1 MNKSINKLTTIVLS
15 LALSLFLI
23 SLTVKL
29 TLSFR
34 QLYYFDIDYL
44 NIAQDYGMKKEIII
58 KNYDILIDYLQD
70 KDISKLSMPDFP
82 TSREGEI
89 HFVEVK
95 DIFMK
100 FNVLFYITGI
110 VSLIG
115 IFLKLRARDLKFFK
129 WSSIGLL
136 AIPLVLAVPFA
147 INFDKSF
154 TAFHKIFFNNDYWE
168 FDPVRDPIINVL
180 PQNFFMHCAVLI
192 LVLIAA
198 FSIILYVT
206 YKKTTT
212 VKTRYI

>member
-1 MNKSINKLTTIVLS
+1 MNKRINKLTTLILS

-44 NIAQDYGMKKEIII
+44 NIAQDYGMKKETII

-100 FNVLFYITGI
+100 FNVLFYITGL

-115 IFLKLRARDLKFFK
+115 IFLKLRIRDLKFFK
-129 WSSIGLL
+129 WSSIGML
-136 AIPLVLAVPFA
+136 AIPLALSVPFA
-147 INFDKSF
+147 VNFDKSF

-168 FDPVRDPIINVL
+168 FDPVKDPIINVL

-198 FSIILYVT
+198 FSVILYVT

>member
-1 MNKSINKLTTIVLS
+1 MNKRINKITTIILS
-15 LALSLFLI
+15 LVLSLFLI

-44 NIAQDYGMKKEIII
+44 NIAQDYGMKKDTII

-100 FNVLFYITGI
+100 FNVLFYITGL

-129 WSSIGLL
+129 WSSIGML

-147 INFDKSF
+147 VNFDKSF